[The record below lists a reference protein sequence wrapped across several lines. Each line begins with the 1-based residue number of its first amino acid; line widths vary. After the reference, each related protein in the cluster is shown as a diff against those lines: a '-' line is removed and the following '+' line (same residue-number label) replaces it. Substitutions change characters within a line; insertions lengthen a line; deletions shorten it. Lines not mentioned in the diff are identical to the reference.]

1 MEQYL
6 VIVYPYRGEIYYC
19 GDSEL
24 EAYRIYKQRKK
35 RECVK
40 LVKAIVHKELIQGY
54 DVIKDYKITQV
65 IRYGNFV

>member
-40 LVKAIVHKELIQGY
+40 LVKALIQGY

-65 IRYGNFV
+65 IR

>member
-6 VIVYPYRGEIYYC
+6 VIVYPNEGAIYYC

-40 LVKAIVHKELIQGY
+40 IVKAIVHKTLIQGY
-54 DVIKDYKITQV
+54 DVIKDYKITEV
-65 IRYGNFV
+65 IK